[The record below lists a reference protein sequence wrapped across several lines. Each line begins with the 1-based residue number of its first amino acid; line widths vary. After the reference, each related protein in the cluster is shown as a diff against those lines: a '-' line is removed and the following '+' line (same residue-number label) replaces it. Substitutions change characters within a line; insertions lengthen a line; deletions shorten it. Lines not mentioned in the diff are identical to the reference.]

1 MYLKSLVVSLP
12 RFTTNFTT
20 NSPQQLAPS
29 CRILPRCQLNHT
41 FHKLPKFL
49 VKQGIPR
56 QIKEKQN
63 NDKSA
68 FYLPRHSS
76 FTINHTFANLGNT
89 GHNMAQTLVITTVS
103 TTKAHG
109 GRARVAGE
117 IGHIP

>member
-1 MYLKSLVVSLP
+1 MPEKK
-12 RFTTNFTT
+12 
-20 NSPQQLAPS
+20 NSQRLTKPE
-29 CRILPRCQLNHT
+29 
-41 FHKLPKFL
+41 KLRNARL
-49 VKQGIPR
+49 C
-56 QIKEKQN
+56 N
-63 NDKSA
+63 NDKST

-103 TTKAHG
+103 ITKAHG

>member
-1 MYLKSLVVSLP
+1 M
-12 RFTTNFTT
+12 
-20 NSPQQLAPS
+20 
-29 CRILPRCQLNHT
+29 
-41 FHKLPKFL
+41 
-49 VKQGIPR
+49 
-56 QIKEKQN
+56 IKVL
-63 NDKSA
+63 
-68 FYLPRHSS
+68 FICHGTPV

>member
-1 MYLKSLVVSLP
+1 MNVQYVRVRLQKKSKLFLMQLRKS
-12 RFTTNFTT
+12 RSNCNFREKINYHKTPE
-20 NSPQQLAPS
+20 NLA
-29 CRILPRCQLNHT
+29 
-41 FHKLPKFL
+41 
-49 VKQGIPR
+49 KQGVSG

-63 NDKSA
+63 NDKNT
-68 FYLPRHSS
+68 FHLPRHSS

>member
-1 MYLKSLVVSLP
+1 MKIY
-12 RFTTNFTT
+12 
-20 NSPQQLAPS
+20 
-29 CRILPRCQLNHT
+29 
-41 FHKLPKFL
+41 
-49 VKQGIPR
+49 
-56 QIKEKQN
+56 N
-63 NDKSA
+63 NDKNTIH
-68 FYLPRHSS
+68 LPRHSG

>member
-1 MYLKSLVVSLP
+1 M
-12 RFTTNFTT
+12 
-20 NSPQQLAPS
+20 
-29 CRILPRCQLNHT
+29 
-41 FHKLPKFL
+41 FH
-49 VKQGIPR
+49 
-56 QIKEKQN
+56 
-63 NDKSA
+63 
-68 FYLPRHSS
+68 LPRHSS

>member
-1 MYLKSLVVSLP
+1 MRKNQNRPEYSGYAREQKFTKAYKARNTKKS
-12 RFTTNFTT
+12 
-20 NSPQQLAPS
+20 
-29 CRILPRCQLNHT
+29 
-41 FHKLPKFL
+41 FL
-49 VKQGIPR
+49 
-56 QIKEKQN
+56 
-63 NDKSA
+63 
-68 FYLPRHSS
+68 YLPRHSS

>member
-1 MYLKSLVVSLP
+1 M
-12 RFTTNFTT
+12 
-20 NSPQQLAPS
+20 
-29 CRILPRCQLNHT
+29 
-41 FHKLPKFL
+41 
-49 VKQGIPR
+49 
-56 QIKEKQN
+56 
-63 NDKSA
+63 
-68 FYLPRHSS
+68 PRHSG

>member
-1 MYLKSLVVSLP
+1 MQQSTFSSKSNVCEGKTIRIIAEESE
-12 RFTTNFTT
+12 
-20 NSPQQLAPS
+20 SPG
-29 CRILPRCQLNHT
+29 ILRLCQKAKIYKGLQS
-41 FHKLPKFL
+41 PKY
-49 VKQGIPR
+49 
-56 QIKEKQN
+56 KEKLKNARLCN
-63 NDKSA
+63 NDKS
-68 FYLPRHSS
+68 FLYLPRHSS